1 MEKLLAERPD
11 DRHFWD
17 MSNDFMHGSYVPVNG
32 RTMLETSTLAAST
45 FEILANGVAELS
57 RLNVKTAST
66 ARSNAMA
73 YCRRRKP
80 MISKPTCR
88 R

>member
-45 FEILANGVAELS
+45 FEILANAWRNS
-57 RLNVKTAST
+57 
-66 ARSNAMA
+66 
-73 YCRRRKP
+73 P
-80 MISKPTCR
+80 D
-88 R
+88 